1 MTTAPRCPSSSGS
14 AFAIAAA
21 ARRSTLYVPVRYR
34 LIVFVKPSRVAGEP
48 SRWTT
53 FSAMPQPPCA
63 TTRRGDAS
71 AGGVS
76 VFLGVALG
84 TIVALVNRDQVNDLR
99 HHLTLWLVL
108 TIVAGINIIAF
119 LLFTI
124 GWIVYRWIRRDL
136 EVSADE
142 P

>member
-1 MTTAPRCPSSSGS
+1 
-14 AFAIAAA
+14 
-21 ARRSTLYVPVRYR
+21 
-34 LIVFVKPSRVAGEP
+34 
-48 SRWTT
+48 
-53 FSAMPQPPCA
+53 MPASIIPPGPIRAYCKVV
-63 TTRRGDAS
+63 
-71 AGGVS
+71 GVS